1 MEEHPR
7 IDAQRR
13 YIAERAQTLVARLPD
28 MGDEELRYGLR
39 VLADCLLPEEQAD
52 LIAGYSEHLPL
63 PQIQAF
69 AERFIPRYTTRALAD
84 LEAKRFTPGDRLAD
98 LTDEELQSMSGAEK
112 WSLLVADP
120 SGLSLPRL
128 RRELARLFMCGTY
141 DLFHDTG
148 AAEAAV
154 EFPVYHRL
162 QEALTGLPPDA
173 ITGLTAAIL
182 REAEPLAGDDPDRAE
197 AALRMAQSAI
207 GRAAGLPEPFEA
219 LFGGQMAKLPLE
231 TPDQLPPYIP
241 PELAEGVSGMALPA
255 LQSSLRVLCDL
266 MSLEEIQ
273 RELGPLQERYASLA
287 AIPREALVKTLPPLA
302 ARLGD
307 RRLTDFVERYR
318 SGRLWARPGL
328 SPQVWQL
335 LPFGQKLGLLE
346 ADNDA
351 MDVAQ
356 AARHLCKVFCC
367 PRYELLA
374 DSGYHL
380 ELLRGQLYPS
390 ILDRCILEF
399 ARPPHEERLRDLT
412 RSVTRLMLE
421 MEEGEAAQRPERLL
435 RIRQQIGEAL
445 GLPDHLIQPK
455 ERGA

>member
-13 YIAERAQTLVARLPD
+13 YIAGRAEDLLARLPD
-28 MGDEELRYGLR
+28 MGDEELRYALR

-52 LIAGYSEHLPL
+52 LFAGYSEHLPL

-84 LEAKRFTPGDRLAD
+84 LEAKRFTAGDRLAD
-98 LTDEELQSMSGAEK
+98 LTDEELQSMSAAEK
-112 WSLLVADP
+112 WSLLAADP

-148 AAEAAV
+148 AAEAAL

-173 ITGLTAAIL
+173 ITALSASIL
-182 REAEPLAGDDPDRAE
+182 REAEPLAADDPDRAE

-207 GRAAGLPEPFEA
+207 GKAAGLPEPFEA

-231 TPDQLPPYIP
+231 TPEHLPPYVP
-241 PELAEGVSGMALPA
+241 PELAEGIAGMPLPA

-266 MSLEEIQ
+266 MSMEEIQ
-273 RELGPLQERYASLA
+273 RELGPLQERYASLS
-287 AIPREALVKTLPPLA
+287 AIPREALAKALPPLA

-328 SPQVWQL
+328 SPQVWDL
-335 LPFGQKLGLLE
+335 LPFGEKLGLLE

-356 AARHLCKVFCC
+356 AARHLCKIFCC
-367 PRYELLA
+367 LRYELLA

-399 ARPPHEERLRDLT
+399 ARPPHEDRLRDLT

-421 MEEGEAAQRPERLL
+421 MEEGEEAQRPERLL
-435 RIRQQIGEAL
+435 RIRRQIGEAL

-455 ERGA
+455 EGGA

>member
-13 YIAERAQTLVARLPD
+13 YIAGRAESLLARLPD
-28 MGDEELRYGLR
+28 MGDEELRYALR
-39 VLADCLLPEEQAD
+39 VLADCLLPEEQAS
-52 LIAGYSEHLPL
+52 LFAGYSEHLPL

-98 LTDEELQSMSGAEK
+98 LTDEELQSMSAAEK
-112 WSLLVADP
+112 WSLLAADP

-128 RRELARLFMCGTY
+128 RRELARLFMSGTY

-148 AAEAAV
+148 AAEAAL

-162 QEALTGLPPDA
+162 QDALAGLPPDA
-173 ITGLTAAIL
+173 ITALSASIL
-182 REAEPLAGDDPDRAE
+182 REAEALTGEDPDRAE
-197 AALRMAQSAI
+197 AALRMARSAI
-207 GRAAGLPEPFEA
+207 GKAAALPEPFEA
-219 LFGGQMAKLPLE
+219 LFGGRMAKLPLE
-231 TPDQLPPYIP
+231 TPEHLPPYVP
-241 PELAEGVSGMALPA
+241 PELAEGIAGMPLPA
-255 LQSSLRVLCDL
+255 LQSSLRVVCDL

-273 RELGPLQERYASLA
+273 RELGPLQERYASLS
-287 AIPREALVKTLPPLA
+287 AIPREALAKALPPLA

-328 SPQVWQL
+328 SPQVWHL
-335 LPFGQKLGLLE
+335 LPFGEKLGLLE

-356 AARHLCKVFCC
+356 AARHLCKIFCC

-380 ELLRGQLYPS
+380 ELLRGRLYPS

-399 ARPPHEERLRDLT
+399 SRPPHEDRLRELT

-421 MEEGEAAQRPERLL
+421 MEEGEATQRPERLL
-435 RIRQQIGEAL
+435 RIRRQIGEAL

>member
-28 MGDEELRYGLR
+28 MGDEELRYALR
-39 VLADCLLPEEQAD
+39 VLADCLVPEEQAS
-52 LIAGYSEHLPL
+52 LLAGYSEHLPL

-84 LEAKRFTPGDRLAD
+84 LEVKRCTPGDRLAD
-98 LTDEELQSMSGAEK
+98 LTDEELQSMSAAEK
-112 WSLLVADP
+112 WSLLAADP

-162 QEALTGLPPDA
+162 QGALAGLPPDVITA
-173 ITGLTAAIL
+173 IAASIL
-182 REAEPLAGDDPDRAE
+182 REAEPLAGEDPDRAE

-207 GRAAGLPEPFEA
+207 GKAAGLPEPLEA

-231 TPDQLPPYIP
+231 TPDHLPPYIP
-241 PELAEGVSGMALPA
+241 PELAEGISGMPLPA

-273 RELGPLQERYASLA
+273 RELGPLQERYASLS
-287 AIPREALVKTLPPLA
+287 AIPREALVKALPPLA

-335 LPFGQKLGLLE
+335 LPFGEKLGLLE
-346 ADNDA
+346 TDNDA
-351 MDVAQ
+351 MDLAQ
-356 AARHLCKVFCC
+356 ASRHVCRIFSC

-374 DSGYHL
+374 DTGYHL

-399 ARPPHEERLRDLT
+399 ARPPHEARLRDLT

-421 MEEGEAAQRPERLL
+421 MEEGEEAQRPERLL
-435 RIRQQIGEAL
+435 AIRRQIGEAL
-445 GLPDHLIQPK
+445 GLPGHLIQPK
-455 ERGA
+455 ESGA